1 VIINGKKVKPPKYY
15 DLQYEKLNPYEWEEV
30 QQKRIDSA
38 KKNFEDNTD
47 ARLVV
52 KETIAKARLSLLK
65 RSLA

>member
-1 VIINGKKVKPPKYY
+1 MNGKKFNK
-15 DLQYEKLNPYEWEEV
+15 
-30 QQKRIDSA
+30 KRIDSA

-52 KETIAKARLSLLK
+52 KETIAKARLNLLK